1 METIIHS
8 DILTKQ
14 KRQKGYFTFTFKI
27 PWVTKTEFLLTIS
40 RQYKADKCWEKLKE
54 NINKG
59 IISWFNNKF
68 STLTSQEVYDRQ

>member
-54 NINKG
+54 NIN
-59 IISWFNNKF
+59 
-68 STLTSQEVYDRQ
+68 